1 MTYTVRIYQRLEDAC
16 VAIRTA
22 VFVEEQGFQQEFDE
36 IDSRA
41 WHVLVYDGEIAAATG
56 RLYTDDG
63 ECYHIGRVAVLPAY
77 RGKQLGRLVISALEA
92 QAVMCGG
99 REISLSAQC
108 RVAGFYEK
116 LGYARTEDL
125 HMDEFCPHV
134 TMVKQIGQV
143 E

>member
-1 MTYTVRIYQRLEDAC
+1 MCNYFLAC

-41 WHVLVYDGEIAAATG
+41 WHVLIYDGETAAATG

-77 RGKQLGRLVISALEA
+77 RGKRLGKLVISALEA
-92 QAVMCGG
+92 QAVMRGG
-99 REISLSAQC
+99 KKISLSAQC
-108 RVAGFYEK
+108 RAAGFYEK
-116 LGYARTEDL
+116 LGYARTENI

-134 TMVKQIGQV
+134 TMVKLIGQA